1 MSGINFERIML
12 ALSAI
17 KNAIFNL
24 ESTEYIKNN
33 NFFYDDNSL
42 FEKKKQISILSYNVW
57 NSFFAGGPN
66 RDHRLNYII
75 KNLIE

>member
-1 MSGINFERIML
+1 MSGINFERIVL

-42 FEKKKQISILSYNVW
+42 FEEKK
-57 NSFFAGGPN
+57 
-66 RDHRLNYII
+66 
-75 KNLIE
+75 